1 MSTSISGNRVLFTP
15 LQGPAATTAN
25 AAVLKVVQPEPQLSR
40 TYYQDGRLL
49 TALDLN
55 RDFAYFDRRLLDLG
69 LALGDGVVQGL
80 VASMADGHTIS
91 VTQGRGVAP
100 SGRVISYA
108 AADTTVPL
116 TADLTDAG
124 TQATLN
130 GIGFGGISDGLYAV
144 VLLHSQQPSGIAEV
158 FPRDLKSTQITF
170 ESIVDTVE
178 IALVGLPQ
186 PIPAGTQFQARAQ
199 LAAQFASGQ
208 SLPSLPFDSIPL
220 GVVAFRQGLPAW
232 FDPALLTHPLRASD
246 NTTAQTDDL
255 VRHYTQLYGDLMANL
270 AASGATTFR
279 AGDVFSLLP
288 PQGLLPRAAIDPVA
302 ATQTFFPEQMD
313 VALVPA
319 RADEVSALLAQTA
332 GEPSIDLTSGTPTQI
347 LVLVP
352 LAPSDYATLAPGLLT
367 GPVSNAPPPA
377 FKPYPSVVLPRIDP
391 LVLRLP
397 GRALPPTPS
406 AVWARIW
413 QLAPVNLPWMV
424 RPTDGGIG
432 GIKAA
437 ELAAGFI
444 VPPTP
449 TPTPTPTLTP
459 RPTVSPAP
467 TLTLPPPTV
476 TVTLAGGP
484 TPTPA
489 PTPTVTPVPT
499 PPPTPVPTP
508 IPTPVPT
515 PIPTPV
521 PTPIPTPVRTPLPT
535 IIVHPPPPPSGS
547 IRPFATIAATLTP
560 RT

>member
-1 MSTSISGNRVLFTP
+1 MSSSISGSRVLFTP

-25 AAVLKVVQPEPQLSR
+25 PAVLKVVQAEPQLSR

-55 RDFAYFDRRLLDLG
+55 RDYAYLDRRLLDLG
-69 LALGDGVVQGL
+69 LALGDGIVQGL

-91 VTQGRGVAP
+91 VTQGRGIAP
-100 SGRVISYA
+100 SGRVISYSA
-108 AADTTVPL
+108 TDTTVPL
-116 TADLTDAG
+116 TADLSDAG

-144 VLLHSQQPSGIAEV
+144 VLLHNQQPSGIAEV
-158 FPRDLKSTQITF
+158 FPRDLKTTQVTF

-178 IALVGLPQ
+178 IALVVLPQ

-208 SLPSLPFDSIPL
+208 SLPSLPVDSVPL
-220 GVVAFRQGLPAW
+220 GVVAFQRGLPAW
-232 FDPALLTHPLRASD
+232 FDPALLSHPLRAGD
-246 NTTAQTDDL
+246 DGNAATDDL
-255 VRHYTQLYGDLMANL
+255 TRHYTQVYGDLMANL
-270 AASGATTFR
+270 AAQGATTFR

-288 PQGLLPRAAIDPVA
+288 PRGLLPRAAIDPVA
-302 ATQTFFPEQMD
+302 ATQTFFPEQID
-313 VALVPA
+313 VALVPV
-319 RADEVSALLAQTA
+319 RGGEVNALLAQTE
-332 GEPSIDLTSGTPTQI
+332 GEPAIDLTSGTPAQI

-352 LAPSDYATLAPGLLT
+352 LPAPDYATLAPGLT
-367 GPVSNAPPPA
+367 GAVSNAPPPA
-377 FKPYPSVVLPRIDP
+377 FRPYPSVALPRIDP

-413 QLAPVNLPWMV
+413 QLAPANLPWMV

-437 ELAAGFI
+437 ELAAGFV
-444 VPPTP
+444 VPAATP
-449 TPTPTPTLTP
+449 TPTPTPT
-459 RPTVSPAP
+459 VSPSP

-476 TVTLAGGP
+476 TATLAGGP

-489 PTPTVTPVPT
+489 ATPTPTPTATPVPTPPPTPIPT

-508 IPTPVPT
+508 VPT
-515 PIPTPV
+515 PT
-521 PTPIPTPVRTPLPT
+521 L
-535 IIVHPPPPPSGS
+535 HPPPPPSGS
-547 IRPFATIAATLTP
+547 IRPFIVTAATLTS
-560 RT
+560 RL